1 MKNEYVPYA
10 SSLVH
15 FSGIA
20 LSTVFNFII
29 TVMEIIHFYQ
39 CSLSTLGILWC
50 SIKCEINIFQY
61 LLLLHL
67 FLGFLICIF
76 LEKLLYSYSSGS
88 FFSYKNNF

>member
-39 CSLSTLGILWC
+39 CSFLY
-50 SIKCEINIFQY
+50 Q
-61 LLLLHL
+61 LLVFYGVL
-67 FLGFLICIF
+67 
-76 LEKLLYSYSSGS
+76 
-88 FFSYKNNF
+88 